1 MKEQAQDG
9 QYKKPNGTKSTG
21 VYIPELV
28 VRLLRVRG
36 FLNQEDQ
43 LEFLNPSL
51 KDIKSP
57 LLLNGMGKACE
68 RLFQAFKN
76 QESLGIYCD
85 YDLDGSSAAAILYDA
100 LGKLGFKN
108 KIEIYQ
114 PRRLTEGYGF
124 HKAGVDFFKEKG
136 VSLIITVDVAIT
148 AHETCAYAKQEGLD
162 VILTDHHLPDET
174 LPDALTIINPN
185 TKECTAGLGH
195 LCGAGVAF
203 YLVYAFAKHLKDA
216 GEEIDKAF
224 SLEGLL
230 DLFVIGTLTDMVPL
244 IDENRVLVKSGL
256 KKLTNTTRPGLRA
269 LKAKNELMGKNI
281 NSTDIGFKIAPK
293 LNSLSRLDTDLR
305 PTAILI
311 EEDKGK
317 AELLVAEA
325 FLVNEKRVQSLED
338 GLKEALDYFKENN
351 SDLVSFFVSEEI
363 HPGVLGLI
371 ATRVVEE
378 YGLPAFIGSVLP
390 NGQVVGSARLPQKTG
405 LSLKEMMAFCPSLI
419 QFGGH
424 AEAAGFEL
432 DLDKSAQF
440 KNELNMYLE
449 DFATKEVNISAGPKY
464 DCEVYLN
471 ELNKEFLTWLKHL
484 EPFGVGFEQPIFK
497 VSNLEIA
504 SIRKLK
510 DKHYKILVSDKDGN
524 TFDVMWF
531 SPPKDHEVV
540 LLIEAQSYVNC
551 KFNFYVNP
559 QVNFFRK
566 VESLQLLMSEVEVVV
581 GVEV

>member
-1 MKEQAQDG
+1 M
-9 QYKKPNGTKSTG
+9 
-21 VYIPELV
+21 PELV
-28 VRLLRVRG
+28 IRLLRVRG
-36 FLNQEDQ
+36 LLNQEDQ

-51 KDIKSP
+51 KDIKQP
-57 LLLNGMGKACE
+57 LLLNGMAEACL
-68 RLFQAFKN
+68 RLFKAHQG
-76 QESLGIYCD
+76 QEKIGIYCD
-85 YDLDGSSAAAILYDA
+85 YDLDGSSAAAILFDG

-108 KIEIYQ
+108 QIEIYQ

-136 VSLIITVDVAIT
+136 VSLIITVDVGIT
-148 AHETCAYAKQEGLD
+148 AHETCLYSKEQGLD
-162 VILTDHHLPDET
+162 VILTDHHLPDDK
-174 LPDALTIINPN
+174 LPEALTIVNPN
-185 TKECTAGLGH
+185 TKECRAGLGH

-203 YLVYAFAKHLKDA
+203 YLIYAFGKHLKEN
-216 GEEIDKAF
+216 GEKISSDF
-224 SLEGLL
+224 SLEDLL

-244 IDENRVLVKSGL
+244 VKENRVLVKAGL
-256 KKLTNTTRPGLRA
+256 KKLTNTKRPGLRA
-269 LKAKNELMGKNI
+269 LKAKSELMGKNI

-311 EEDKGK
+311 EEDREK

-325 FLVNEKRVQSLED
+325 FLVNEKRVQSLEE
-338 GLKEALDYFKENN
+338 GLKEALDYFKDNTP
-351 SDLVSFFVSEEI
+351 DRVSFFVSEEI

-378 YGLPAFIGSVLP
+378 HGLPAFIGSVLP
-390 NGQVVGSARLPQKTG
+390 NGQVVGSARLPRKTG
-405 LSLKEMMAFCPSLI
+405 LSLKEVMGFCPSLI

-440 KNELNMYLE
+440 ENELNMYLE
-449 DFATKEVNISAGPKY
+449 DFSTKEVNLSAGVNF

-471 ELNKEFLTWLKHL
+471 ELDREFLNWLKHL

-510 DKHYKILVSDKDGN
+510 DKHYKILVSDKSGN

-540 LLIEAQSYVNC
+540 MMIEAQSYVNY
-551 KFNFYVNP
+551 KFDFYVNP
-559 QVNFFRK
+559 QVNFFRR
-566 VESLQLLMSEVEVVV
+566 VESLQLLMHEVEVSL
-581 GVEV
+581 GSGTGANA